1 MSPARSAEPG
11 PGLMWM
17 PAPPSRGFME
27 PDPGAPPFE
36 WSRDGLTFL
45 WLVAFVLA
53 LVLEVELAV
62 HGGTS

>member
-1 MSPARSAEPG
+1 MDARAAEPRLHGARPGRSAV
-11 PGLMWM
+11 
-17 PAPPSRGFME
+17 RVV
-27 PDPGAPPFE
+27 
-36 WSRDGLTFL
+36 RDGLTFL